1 MKQVLNTASMNTIGQ
16 LLKVVK
22 FLMKKEDPLLLRNIY
37 HIYSIRVIAGDDF
50 VFLVFQLTWLQFTS
64 KKSNKPSKKIS

>member
-22 FLMKKEDPLLLRNIY
+22 FLIKKEDPLLLRNIY
-37 HIYSIRVIAGDDF
+37 HIYSIGVIAADDMAPVHF
-50 VFLVFQLTWLQFTS
+50 EKES
-64 KKSNKPSKKIS
+64 